1 MVGRT
6 VSHYRIVE
14 QLGAGGMGVVYRAED
29 TRLGRPVAL
38 KFLPE
43 DLAQDQL
50 ALDRF
55 RQEARAASAL
65 NHPHICTIHDV
76 DEVDGRPFIA
86 MELLEGE
93 PLRARLS
100 QSRATVPAIVDIAVQ
115 LADALDAAH
124 AKGIVHRDIK
134 PENIFVTI
142 RGAAKLLDFGIAK
155 LVTERAVV
163 ADDLTTTRVGTGPVT
178 LGTIAYMS
186 PEQVRGETL
195 DARTDLFSLG
205 VVLYEMATGTQPFRG
220 TTSGAVLGEIL
231 TKAPTAPVRLNAD
244 VPPEMERIVNKL
256 LEKDRELRYQSA
268 SDVRVDLERVRRP
281 LMESAR
287 ETPRTAREQASIVVL
302 PFENLSPD
310 PENAFFADGLTE
322 EVITD
327 LSQVRSLR
335 VISRNSAM
343 LLKGAKKETR
353 TIGRELDVR
362 YVLEGSVRRAGNAL
376 RIAAQLV
383 DASTDTQL
391 WAEKYTGA
399 LDDVFE
405 IQERLSRTIVDAL
418 KVRLTPDED
427 RSLAARHLPDARA
440 LDRYLMAQQETY
452 KFTPASLE
460 RALRLTQEAIEI
472 AGPSALLYA
481 TLGHI
486 YFELHDAG
494 VRIDDATLRDAV
506 TWSDRALELSPD
518 CAPAFLVKAHLARK
532 RGDMA
537 AAIRLMRRAA
547 DLGAGGEALSW
558 LSYFCFQVGR
568 VDECR
573 EAAERATA
581 ADPLFW
587 WCQAAEAWVAL
598 VAGDLRRNLAQMR
611 AVAGMASDVPVLKVF
626 LAFSLLWAGQNDE
639 AARTLSQ
646 VAQSGAGIFVDMGR
660 VFGAMIRRDHDAA
673 DRALAESATFLAVAR
688 TDKEFSW
695 WLADGFARLG
705 DHDAALDWL
714 GTAIS
719 LGFCNHHFWSETDPA
734 LAPLRGD
741 PRFIA
746 LMDRAREKERSFQG
760 QASVSSEQ
768 TQ

>member
-343 LLKGAKKETR
+343 LLKGAKKDTR

>member
-343 LLKGAKKETR
+343 LLKGAKKDTR

-646 VAQSGAGIFVDMGR
+646 VAQSGAGMFVDMGR

>member
-343 LLKGAKKETR
+343 LLKGAKKDTR

-568 VDECR
+568 VGECR

-646 VAQSGAGIFVDMGR
+646 VAQSGAGMFVDMGR